1 MFILYAVILG
11 IIFGY
16 ITKGNLKYI
25 VQRPLFWTGLVFVAF
40 AIQLV
45 IFSNI
50 PFVSTLPKAII
61 VVLHYVSY
69 LCLLIFII
77 RNYKNLGI
85 CVIGIGIFL
94 NALVIF
100 LNGGHMPT
108 IPENLG
114 NTSFGPSEELIN
126 QGVAVHNSAKMTSD
140 TLLPFLGDIFYM
152 PSWIPLSNVF
162 SIGDIIIAVGI
173 CLYIAIHMHPVRKM

>member
-11 IIFGY
+11 ILIGY
-16 ITKGNLKYI
+16 ITKGNLKNI
-25 VQRPLFWTGLVFVAF
+25 IQRPLFWTGLVFAAF

-50 PFVSTLPKAII
+50 PFVLTLPKAII
-61 VVLHYVSY
+61 IVLHYVSY
-69 LCLLIFII
+69 ICLLIFVV

-108 IPENLG
+108 IVENLL
-114 NTSFGPSEELIN
+114 NTSIGQSIDLVG
-126 QGVAVHNSAKMTSD
+126 QGDAVHNSAKMTSD